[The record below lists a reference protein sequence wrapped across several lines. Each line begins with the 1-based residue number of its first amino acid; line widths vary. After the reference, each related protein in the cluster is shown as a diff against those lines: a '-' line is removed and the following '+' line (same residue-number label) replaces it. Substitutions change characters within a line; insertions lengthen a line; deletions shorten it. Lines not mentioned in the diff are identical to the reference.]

1 MLQSRLLVVRCGA
14 RLLLAGAA
22 VTYSAWVPAL
32 GLGEI
37 TLHSALNQPLR
48 ADIALV
54 DAGAVGEDELSVRLA
69 TVDEFRSA
77 GVERVSFL
85 NDLTFTPILRGDR
98 RLIRVSSKKPVKE
111 PYLDFLVQLDQPNGR
126 LLREYTVLIDPP
138 GAADIALI
146 DDELPPDRP
155 ASAFP
160 RVQPAVV
167 PSPVNRET
175 LAAPVDPL
183 AEQLAAS
190 VLHSQQLQAS
200 LDELNA
206 KLQAQDEQIAVE
218 KRQVSELQ
226 TRLAEVQQA
235 PTEPVVVA
243 PVPVVVEEPGV
254 NWLWML
260 GFVALLALA
269 LLLAWGRRQR
279 QQDQTSP
286 EPSQHDLQ
294 ANPPVAQGEQALQ
307 EVRVHPPQLSTLAPV
322 ALVTS
327 ATLLPATP
335 SQPSPTDEFQLNLDD
350 LSMDTNWDLGP
361 MENTQPREV
370 PALPEPEIEWTIE
383 PASLDDSLRAN
394 T

>member
-1 MLQSRLLVVRCGA
+1 MLQSRLLVVRYGA
-14 RLLLAGAA
+14 RLLLASAA

-48 ADIALV
+48 ADIALL
-54 DAGAVGEDELSVRLA
+54 DAAGLEEGELSVRLA
-69 TVDEFRSA
+69 TADEFSRA
-77 GVERVSFL
+77 GVERVFFL
-85 NDLTFTPILRGDR
+85 NDLKFTPILRGDR
-98 RLIRVSSKKPVKE
+98 SLIRVSSSKPVKE

-138 GAADIALI
+138 GGADIASTG
-146 DDELPPDRP
+146 DEPSLDRP

-160 RVQPAVV
+160 SVQPAVA
-167 PSPVNRET
+167 PLPANRESPAT
-175 LAAPVDPL
+175 PVDPL
-183 AEQLAAS
+183 AEQLSAS
-190 VLHSQQLQAS
+190 VLHNQQLQAT

-206 KLQAQDEQIAVE
+206 KLQAQDEQLAVE

-226 TRLAEVQQA
+226 AQLAQVQQA

-260 GFVALLALA
+260 GFVTLLALA

-279 QQDQTSP
+279 QQGQASP
-286 EPSQHDLQ
+286 EPAQHDQ
-294 ANPPVAQGEQALQ
+294 PINPPAAHDEKTLQ
-307 EVRVHPPQLSTLAPV
+307 EARVHPPQLSTLAPV

-327 ATLLPATP
+327 AVLSTAAP
-335 SQPSPTDEFQLNLDD
+335 SQPLPTDEFQLNLDD

-361 MENTQPREV
+361 TENTPPSEA
-370 PALPEPEIEWTIE
+370 PALPELEIEWTIE
-383 PASLDDSLRAN
+383 PAFPDDKL
-394 T
+394 

>member
-1 MLQSRLLVVRCGA
+1 MFMLQSRLLVVRYGA
-14 RLLLAGAA
+14 RLLLASAA

-48 ADIALV
+48 ADIALL
-54 DAGAVGEDELSVRLA
+54 DAAGLEEGELSVRLA
-69 TVDEFRSA
+69 TADEFSRA
-77 GVERVSFL
+77 GVERVFFL
-85 NDLTFTPILRGDR
+85 NDLKFTPILRGDR
-98 RLIRVSSKKPVKE
+98 SLIRVSSSKPVKE

-138 GAADIALI
+138 GGADIASTG
-146 DDELPPDRP
+146 DEPSLDRP

-160 RVQPAVV
+160 SVQPAVASL
-167 PSPVNRET
+167 PANRESPAT
-175 LAAPVDPL
+175 PVDPL
-183 AEQLAAS
+183 AEQLSAS
-190 VLHSQQLQAS
+190 VLHNQQLQAT

-206 KLQAQDEQIAVE
+206 KLQAQDEQLAVE

-226 TRLAEVQQA
+226 ARLAQVQQA

-260 GFVALLALA
+260 GFVTLLALA

-279 QQDQTSP
+279 QQGQASP
-286 EPSQHDLQ
+286 EPAQHDQ
-294 ANPPVAQGEQALQ
+294 PINPPAAHDEKTLQ
-307 EVRVHPPQLSTLAPV
+307 EARVHPPQLSTLAPV

-327 ATLLPATP
+327 AVLSTAAP
-335 SQPSPTDEFQLNLDD
+335 SQPLPTDEFQLNLDD

-361 MENTQPREV
+361 TENTPPSEA
-370 PALPEPEIEWTIE
+370 PALPELEIEWTIE
-383 PASLDDSLRAN
+383 PAFPDDKL
-394 T
+394 

>member
-1 MLQSRLLVVRCGA
+1 MFMLQSRLLVVRYGA
-14 RLLLAGAA
+14 RLLLASAA

-48 ADIALV
+48 ADIALL
-54 DAGAVGEDELSVRLA
+54 DAAGLEEGELSVRLA
-69 TVDEFRSA
+69 TADEFSRA
-77 GVERVSFL
+77 GVERVFFL
-85 NDLTFTPILRGDR
+85 NDLKFTPILRGDR
-98 RLIRVSSKKPVKE
+98 SLIRVSSSKPVKE

-138 GAADIALI
+138 GGADIASTG
-146 DDELPPDRP
+146 DEPSLDRP

-160 RVQPAVV
+160 SVQPAVA
-167 PSPVNRET
+167 PLPANRESPAT
-175 LAAPVDPL
+175 PVDPL
-183 AEQLAAS
+183 AEQLSAS
-190 VLHSQQLQAS
+190 VLHNQQLQAT

-206 KLQAQDEQIAVE
+206 KLQAQDEQLAVE

-226 TRLAEVQQA
+226 ARLAQVQQA

-260 GFVALLALA
+260 GFVTLLALA

-279 QQDQTSP
+279 QQGQASP
-286 EPSQHDLQ
+286 EPAQHDQ
-294 ANPPVAQGEQALQ
+294 PINPPAAHDEKTLQ
-307 EVRVHPPQLSTLAPV
+307 EARVHPPQLSTLAPV

-327 ATLLPATP
+327 AVLSTAAP
-335 SQPSPTDEFQLNLDD
+335 SQPLPTDEFQLNLDD

-361 MENTQPREV
+361 TENTPPSEA
-370 PALPEPEIEWTIE
+370 PALPELEIEWTIE
-383 PASLDDSLRAN
+383 PAFPDDKL
-394 T
+394 

>member
-14 RLLLAGAA
+14 RLLLASAA

-54 DAGAVGEDELSVRLA
+54 GTAGLAEGELSVRLA
-69 TVDEFRSA
+69 TADEFMRA
-77 GVERVSFL
+77 GVERVFFL

-98 RLIRVSSKKPVKE
+98 SLIRVSSKKPVKE

-138 GAADIALI
+138 GAADIAPI
-146 DDELPPDRP
+146 DDEPPPGRP
-155 ASAFP
+155 SSAFP
-160 RVQPAVV
+160 SVQPTVA
-167 PSPVNRET
+167 PPPVNREA
-175 LAAPVDPL
+175 LATPVDPL
-183 AEQLAAS
+183 AEQLVAS

-218 KRQVSELQ
+218 KKQATELQ
-226 TRLAEVQQA
+226 TRLSEVQQA
-235 PTEPVVVA
+235 PTEPVAVA
-243 PVPVVVEEPGV
+243 PAPAPVVVEERGV

-279 QQDQTSP
+279 QQDQALP
-286 EPSQHDLQ
+286 EPSQHDPQ
-294 ANPPVAQGEQALQ
+294 ANPPVTQGGQTLQ
-307 EVRVHPPQLSTLAPV
+307 EVRSPQLSVLAPV
-322 ALVTS
+322 AVATS
-327 ATLLPATP
+327 TVLPPATP
-335 SQPSPTDEFQLNLDD
+335 SQPSLTDEFQLNLDD

-361 MENTQPREV
+361 MENTRPCV
-370 PALPEPEIEWTIE
+370 ATALPEPEIEWTIE
-383 PASLDDSLRAN
+383 PTSLDDKR
-394 T
+394 

>member
-1 MLQSRLLVVRCGA
+1 MLQSRLLVVRFGA

-54 DAGAVGEDELSVRLA
+54 DAAGLAEGELSVRLA
-69 TVDEFRSA
+69 TADEFRRA
-77 GVERVSFL
+77 GVERVFFL

-98 RLIRVSSKKPVKE
+98 SLIRVSSKKPVKE

-138 GAADIALI
+138 GAGDIAPI
-146 DDELPPDRP
+146 DDEPPLDRP

-160 RVQPAVV
+160 SVQPTVA
-167 PSPVNRET
+167 PPPVNREA
-175 LAAPVDPL
+175 LATPVDPL

-200 LDELNA
+200 IDELNA
-206 KLQAQDEQIAVE
+206 KVQAQDEQIAVE

-243 PVPVVVEEPGV
+243 PAPVVVEEPGV

-279 QQDQTSP
+279 QQDQALP

-294 ANPPVAQGEQALQ
+294 ANRPAVHDGQMLQ
-307 EVRVHPPQLSTLAPV
+307 TVPVHPQQLGVLAPV

-327 ATLLPATP
+327 AVLAPEMP

-361 MENTQPREV
+361 MENTQPSVV

-383 PASLDDSLRAN
+383 PASLDDKL
-394 T
+394 

>member
-1 MLQSRLLVVRCGA
+1 MLQSRLLVVRYGA
-14 RLLLAGAA
+14 RLLLASAA

-48 ADIALV
+48 ADIALL
-54 DAGAVGEDELSVRLA
+54 DAAGLEEGELSVRLA
-69 TVDEFRSA
+69 TADEFSRA
-77 GVERVSFL
+77 GVERVFFL
-85 NDLTFTPILRGDR
+85 NDLKFTPILRGDR
-98 RLIRVSSKKPVKE
+98 SLIRVSSSKPVKE

-138 GAADIALI
+138 GGADIASTG
-146 DDELPPDRP
+146 DEPSLDRP

-160 RVQPAVV
+160 SVQPAVA
-167 PSPVNRET
+167 PLPANRESPAT
-175 LAAPVDPL
+175 PVDPL
-183 AEQLAAS
+183 AEQLSAS
-190 VLHSQQLQAS
+190 VLHNQQLQAT

-206 KLQAQDEQIAVE
+206 KLQAQDEQLAVE

-226 TRLAEVQQA
+226 ARLAQVQQA

-260 GFVALLALA
+260 GFVTLLALA

-279 QQDQTSP
+279 QQGQASP
-286 EPSQHDLQ
+286 EPAQHDQ
-294 ANPPVAQGEQALQ
+294 PINPPAAHDEKTLQ
-307 EVRVHPPQLSTLAPV
+307 EARVHPPQLSTLAPV

-327 ATLLPATP
+327 AVLSTAAP
-335 SQPSPTDEFQLNLDD
+335 SQPLPTDEFQLNLDD

-361 MENTQPREV
+361 TENTPPSEA
-370 PALPEPEIEWTIE
+370 PALPELEIEWTIE
-383 PASLDDSLRAN
+383 PAFPDDKL
-394 T
+394 

>member
-1 MLQSRLLVVRCGA
+1 MLQSRLLVVRYGA
-14 RLLLAGAA
+14 RLLLASAA

-48 ADIALV
+48 ADIALL
-54 DAGAVGEDELSVRLA
+54 DAAGLEEGELSVRLA
-69 TVDEFRSA
+69 TADEFSRA
-77 GVERVSFL
+77 GVERVFFL
-85 NDLTFTPILRGDR
+85 NDLKFTPILRGDR
-98 RLIRVSSKKPVKE
+98 SLIRVSSSKPVKE

-138 GAADIALI
+138 GGADIASTG
-146 DDELPPDRP
+146 DEPSLDRP

-160 RVQPAVV
+160 SVQPAVASL
-167 PSPVNRET
+167 PANRESPAT
-175 LAAPVDPL
+175 PVDPL
-183 AEQLAAS
+183 AEQLSAS
-190 VLHSQQLQAS
+190 VLHNQQLQAT

-206 KLQAQDEQIAVE
+206 KLQAQDEQLAVE

-226 TRLAEVQQA
+226 ARLAQVQQA

-260 GFVALLALA
+260 GFVTLLALA

-279 QQDQTSP
+279 QQGQASP
-286 EPSQHDLQ
+286 EPAQHDQ
-294 ANPPVAQGEQALQ
+294 PINPPAAHDEKTLQ
-307 EVRVHPPQLSTLAPV
+307 EARVHPPQLSTLAPV

-327 ATLLPATP
+327 AVLSTAAP
-335 SQPSPTDEFQLNLDD
+335 SQPLPTDEFQLNLDD
-350 LSMDTNWDLGP
+350 LSMDTSWDLGP
-361 MENTQPREV
+361 TENTPPSEA
-370 PALPEPEIEWTIE
+370 PALPELEIEWTIE
-383 PASLDDSLRAN
+383 PAFPDDKL
-394 T
+394 

>member
-1 MLQSRLLVVRCGA
+1 MLQSRLLVVRYGA
-14 RLLLAGAA
+14 RLLLASAA

-48 ADIALV
+48 ADIALL
-54 DAGAVGEDELSVRLA
+54 DAAGLEEGELSVRLA
-69 TVDEFRSA
+69 TADEFSRA
-77 GVERVSFL
+77 GVERVFFL
-85 NDLTFTPILRGDR
+85 NDLKFTPILRGDR
-98 RLIRVSSKKPVKE
+98 SLIRVSSSKPVKE

-138 GAADIALI
+138 GGAVIASTG
-146 DDELPPDRP
+146 DEPSLDRP

-160 RVQPAVV
+160 SVQPAVA
-167 PSPVNRET
+167 PLPANRESPAT
-175 LAAPVDPL
+175 PVDPL
-183 AEQLAAS
+183 AEQLSAS
-190 VLHSQQLQAS
+190 VLHNQQLQAT

-206 KLQAQDEQIAVE
+206 KLQAQDEQLAVE

-226 TRLAEVQQA
+226 ARLAQVQQA

-260 GFVALLALA
+260 GFVTLLALA

-279 QQDQTSP
+279 QQGQASP
-286 EPSQHDLQ
+286 EPAQHDQ
-294 ANPPVAQGEQALQ
+294 PINPPAAHDEKTLQ
-307 EVRVHPPQLSTLAPV
+307 EARVHPPQLSTLAPV

-327 ATLLPATP
+327 AVLSTAAP
-335 SQPSPTDEFQLNLDD
+335 SQPLPTDEFQLNLDD

-361 MENTQPREV
+361 TENSPPSEA
-370 PALPEPEIEWTIE
+370 PALPELEIEWTIE
-383 PASLDDSLRAN
+383 PAFPDDKL
-394 T
+394 

>member
-1 MLQSRLLVVRCGA
+1 MLAS
-14 RLLLAGAA
+14 AA

-48 ADIALV
+48 ADIALL
-54 DAGAVGEDELSVRLA
+54 DAAGLEEGELSVRLA
-69 TVDEFRSA
+69 TADEFSRA
-77 GVERVSFL
+77 GVERVFFL
-85 NDLTFTPILRGDR
+85 NDLKFTPILRGDR
-98 RLIRVSSKKPVKE
+98 SLIRVSSSKPVKE

-138 GAADIALI
+138 GGADIASTG
-146 DDELPPDRP
+146 DEPSLDRP

-160 RVQPAVV
+160 SVQPAVA
-167 PSPVNRET
+167 PLPANRESPAT
-175 LAAPVDPL
+175 PVDPL
-183 AEQLAAS
+183 AEQLSAS
-190 VLHSQQLQAS
+190 VLHNQQLQAT

-206 KLQAQDEQIAVE
+206 KLQAQDEQLAVE

-226 TRLAEVQQA
+226 AQLAQVQQA

-260 GFVALLALA
+260 GFVTLLALA

-279 QQDQTSP
+279 QQGQASP
-286 EPSQHDLQ
+286 EPAQHDQ
-294 ANPPVAQGEQALQ
+294 PINPPAAHDEKTLQ
-307 EVRVHPPQLSTLAPV
+307 EARVHPPQLSTLAPV

-327 ATLLPATP
+327 AVLSTAAP
-335 SQPSPTDEFQLNLDD
+335 SQPLPTDEFQLNLDD

-361 MENTQPREV
+361 TENTPPSEA
-370 PALPEPEIEWTIE
+370 PALPELEIEWTIE
-383 PASLDDSLRAN
+383 PAFPDDKL
-394 T
+394 

>member
-1 MLQSRLLVVRCGA
+1 MFMLQSRLLVVRYGA
-14 RLLLAGAA
+14 RLLLASAA

-48 ADIALV
+48 ADIALL
-54 DAGAVGEDELSVRLA
+54 DAAGLEEGELSVRLA
-69 TVDEFRSA
+69 TADEFSRA
-77 GVERVSFL
+77 GVERVFFL
-85 NDLTFTPILRGDR
+85 NDLKFTPILRGDR
-98 RLIRVSSKKPVKE
+98 SLIRVSSSKPVKE

-138 GAADIALI
+138 GGADIASTG
-146 DDELPPDRP
+146 DEPSLDRP

-160 RVQPAVV
+160 SVQPAVA
-167 PSPVNRET
+167 PLTANRESPAT
-175 LAAPVDPL
+175 PVDPL
-183 AEQLAAS
+183 AEQLSAR
-190 VLHSQQLQAS
+190 VLHNQQLQAT

-206 KLQAQDEQIAVE
+206 KLQAQDEQLAVE

-226 TRLAEVQQA
+226 ARLAQVQQA

-260 GFVALLALA
+260 GFVTLLALA

-279 QQDQTSP
+279 QQGQASP
-286 EPSQHDLQ
+286 EPAQHDQ
-294 ANPPVAQGEQALQ
+294 PINPPAAHDEKTLQ
-307 EVRVHPPQLSTLAPV
+307 EARVHPPQLSTLAPV

-327 ATLLPATP
+327 AVLSTAAP
-335 SQPSPTDEFQLNLDD
+335 SQPLPTDEFQLNLDD

-361 MENTQPREV
+361 TENTPPSEA
-370 PALPEPEIEWTIE
+370 PALPELEIEWTIE
-383 PASLDDSLRAN
+383 PAFPDDKL
-394 T
+394 

>member
-1 MLQSRLLVVRCGA
+1 MLQSRLLVVRYGA
-14 RLLLAGAA
+14 RLLLASAA

-48 ADIALV
+48 ADIALL
-54 DAGAVGEDELSVRLA
+54 DAAGLEEGELSVRLA
-69 TVDEFRSA
+69 TADEFSRA
-77 GVERVSFL
+77 GVERVFFL
-85 NDLTFTPILRGDR
+85 NDLKFTPILRGDR
-98 RLIRVSSKKPVKE
+98 SLIRVSSSKPVKE

-138 GAADIALI
+138 GGADIASTG
-146 DDELPPDRP
+146 DEPSLDRP

-160 RVQPAVV
+160 SVQPAVA
-167 PSPVNRET
+167 PLPANRESPAT
-175 LAAPVDPL
+175 PVDPL
-183 AEQLAAS
+183 AEQLSAS
-190 VLHSQQLQAS
+190 VLHNQQLQAT

-206 KLQAQDEQIAVE
+206 KLQAQDEQLAVE

-226 TRLAEVQQA
+226 ARLAQVQQA

-260 GFVALLALA
+260 GFVTLLALA

-279 QQDQTSP
+279 QQGQASP
-286 EPSQHDLQ
+286 EPAQHDQ
-294 ANPPVAQGEQALQ
+294 PINPPAAHGEKTLQ
-307 EVRVHPPQLSTLAPV
+307 EARVHPPQLSTLAPV

-327 ATLLPATP
+327 AVLSTAAP
-335 SQPSPTDEFQLNLDD
+335 SQPLPTDEFQLNLDD
-350 LSMDTNWDLGP
+350 LSMDTSWDLGP
-361 MENTQPREV
+361 TENTPPSEA
-370 PALPEPEIEWTIE
+370 PALPELEIEWTIE
-383 PASLDDSLRAN
+383 PAFPDDKL
-394 T
+394 